1 MKLPFDL
8 RPVKLEGGIIARL
21 RLNADGGATSE
32 VWDGKAWVVGADVS
46 EIMFEGQPLQP
57 DEINKL
63 KLLP

>member
-8 RPVKLEGGIIARL
+8 RPVRLEGGIIARL

-32 VWDGKAWVVGADVS
+32 VWDGEAWADGADVS
-46 EIMFEGQPLQP
+46 EIMFEGRPLQL
-57 DEINKL
+57 DEITKL